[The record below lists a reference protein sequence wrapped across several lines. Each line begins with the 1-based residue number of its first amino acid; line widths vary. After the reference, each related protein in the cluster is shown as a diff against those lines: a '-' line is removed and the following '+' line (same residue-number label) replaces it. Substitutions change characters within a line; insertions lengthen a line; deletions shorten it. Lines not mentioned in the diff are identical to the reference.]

1 MEDKAEAER
10 ATRRGAVLFWVFWE
24 RKCAKSEEEMG
35 EGEGGDARYN
45 SI

>member
-1 MEDKAEAER
+1 MEDKAEAAQ
-10 ATRRGAVLFWVFWE
+10 ATRRGEGLFWE

-35 EGEGGDARYN
+35 EGEDDDARYS

>member
-1 MEDKAEAER
+1 MEDKAEAEKT
-10 ATRRGAVLFWVFWE
+10 TRSGEGLFWE

-35 EGEGGDARYN
+35 EREGGDAKYS

>member
-1 MEDKAEAER
+1 MGDKAEATQAAR
-10 ATRRGAVLFWVFWE
+10 KGTLFWVFWE
-24 RKCAKSEEEMG
+24 RKCAKSEEEKG